1 MFNYQRRLLSLCF
14 ALGVS
19 LSIFLGNIALT
30 QAIPWEQL
38 IFRGV
43 QIMQINS
50 LNDRQEVEIGRQIRQ
65 QLITQNKIKLYPE
78 PNLSSYINQ
87 IGRKLASVSDRS
99 RIPYRFEIIDSP
111 QVNAFSSMGGFI
123 YVTTGILKTASN
135 EAELAG
141 VIAHEIAHV
150 VGKHSQEQMQQ
161 QAVTQGLL
169 TAAGLQQTQMVQLG
183 ATLAFN
189 LPHSRQHEYEADQ
202 LGLNMV
208 KAAGYAPQPM
218 VDFMRKLAQMGG
230 NKPSLFSTHPN
241 ASQRVVALQKQVSK
255 SNGYQGYGTDSQAY
269 RSRIR
274 RLL

>member
-1 MFNYQRRLLSLCF
+1 
-14 ALGVS
+14 LG
-19 LSIFLGNIALT
+19 
-30 QAIPWEQL
+30 
-38 IFRGV
+38 
-43 QIMQINS
+43 
-50 LNDRQEVEIGRQIRQ
+50 LN
-65 QLITQNKIKLYPE
+65 
-78 PNLSSYINQ
+78 
-87 IGRKLASVSDRS
+87 
-99 RIPYRFEIIDSP
+99 
-111 QVNAFSSMGGFI
+111 FSK
-123 YVTTGILKTASN
+123 VP
-135 EAELAG
+135 
-141 VIAHEIAHV
+141 
-150 VGKHSQEQMQQ
+150 
-161 QAVTQGLL
+161 
-169 TAAGLQQTQMVQLG
+169 LG